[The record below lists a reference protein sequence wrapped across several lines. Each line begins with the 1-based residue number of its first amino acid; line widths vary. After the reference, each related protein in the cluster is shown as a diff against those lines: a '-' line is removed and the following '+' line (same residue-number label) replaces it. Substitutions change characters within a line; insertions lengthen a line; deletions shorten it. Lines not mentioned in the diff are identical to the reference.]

1 MSQVARELVA
11 GVRDL
16 VSLPEAYLGIRSLM
30 DDPQSTIEDFARAVQ
45 LDPALT
51 ARLLRVANSAF
62 FGVSRKIETISLAV
76 NLMGISRL
84 HDLVLTTSVIGTFE
98 QLALADLDLGNF
110 WRHSLHTGIL
120 ARMLAASSRTFD
132 SERLFVGGLLHGIGE
147 LVMCL
152 VAPVQY
158 TAALERSRST
168 GATLEDSEREL
179 IGCDH
184 VELGAELMRAWQ
196 FPPVLVAMCACQ
208 SEPWRSEEHARECAL
223 VHVARGIARTLE
235 ADPASNDPLIACNP
249 RAIELARL
257 DGVAL
262 DAIITESLQHL
273 ADVAEVLLQ
282 RHQAA

>member
-1 MSQVARELVA
+1 MSQVAREFVA

-45 LDPALT
+45 LDPGLT

-98 QLALADLDLGNF
+98 QLALADLDLGKF
-110 WRHSLHTGIL
+110 WRHSLHTGII
-120 ARMLAASSRTFD
+120 ARMLAADSRMFD
-132 SERLFVGGLLHGIGE
+132 SERLFVGGLLHDLGR

-152 VAPVQY
+152 ATPQRY
-158 TAALERSRST
+158 AAAVEHARSA
-168 GATLEDSEREL
+168 GAALEDSEREL

-184 VELGAELMRAWQ
+184 MEIGAELMRAWQ
-196 FPPVLVAMCACQ
+196 FPPALVAMCACQ

-223 VHVARGIARTLE
+223 VHVARGIARALE
-235 ADPASNDPLIACNP
+235 ADPASNDPLIACDP

-262 DAIITESLQHL
+262 EVILAESLQHL

-282 RHQAA
+282 RQAA